1 MQIFHHS
8 TNTLAKVSIFGA
20 LFAIGGGL
28 WLTLEI
34 TRSP

>member
-20 LFAIGGGL
+20 LVAAGL
-28 WLTLEI
+28 GMWLLL
-34 TRSP
+34 